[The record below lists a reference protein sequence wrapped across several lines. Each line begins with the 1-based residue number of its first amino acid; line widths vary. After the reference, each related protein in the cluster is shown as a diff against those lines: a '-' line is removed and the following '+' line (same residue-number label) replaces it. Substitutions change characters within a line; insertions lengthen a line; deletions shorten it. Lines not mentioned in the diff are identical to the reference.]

1 MSDCTYIGMVDCAKK
16 TDKMRATFKFLNL
29 LNSDCI
35 TPIKPVV
42 KFCFEIQALAIFA
55 GPSSLAEGCL
65 VMDGISAPIGASKC
79 NFLRTF
85 RKL

>member
-65 VMDGISAPIGASKC
+65 VMDGISAPIGA
-79 NFLRTF
+79 
-85 RKL
+85 